1 MYSALDIANVINGS
15 ILGNEN
21 TTVNDICELNG
32 GRKNCVTYIAHP
44 NYSSLVNDTLA
55 SIVLVNEKFNLEPNN
70 RTFIQ
75 VENPSLS
82 FIEVIKL
89 FRPIKNWT
97 PQTYPS
103 AIIDESAKVGENVF
117 IGAHVVIESNVQIG
131 DNSYIGHNSIIGE
144 NSTIGNNSTIR
155 GNISIYRDINIG
167 NNVHIDSGTI
177 IGADGFGLVSENG
190 NHHRIPHTGN
200 VIIENDVAIG
210 ANCCVDR
217 GTIESTIV
225 GEFSKLDNFIQ
236 VAHNVTIGKGCVI
249 AGQVGLAGSCELGNF
264 VTIGGQSGINGH
276 IKVGNKCVVATN
288 TLVTKS
294 LKTGSFVSGI
304 PARDHMKRRKQEA
317 VINQLPQLQKRVRT
331 LEKIKE
337 NKD

>member
-1 MYSALDIANVINGS
+1 
-15 ILGNEN
+15 
-21 TTVNDICELNG
+21 
-32 GRKNCVTYIAHP
+32 
-44 NYSSLVNDTLA
+44 
-55 SIVLVNEKFNLEPNN
+55 VNEKINVDSNN
-70 RTFIQ
+70 KTLIQ

-82 FIEVIKL
+82 FIEVSKL
-89 FRPIKNWT
+89 FRPLKNWT
-97 PQTYPS
+97 SQIHPS

-117 IGAHVVIESNVQIG
+117 IGAHVVIESNAQIG

-144 NSTIGNNSTIR
+144 NSIIGDNSTVR
-155 GNISIYRDINIG
+155 GNVSIYHDVNIG
-167 NNVHIDSGTI
+167 NNVHIDSGTV

-190 NHHRIPHTGN
+190 NHHRVPHTGN

-217 GTIESTIV
+217 GSIESTIV

-236 VAHNVTIGKGCVI
+236 VAHNVIIGKGCVI
-249 AGQVGLAGSCELGNF
+249 AGQVGLAGSCELGDF
-264 VTIGGQSGINGH
+264 VTIGGQSGIIGH
-276 IKVGNKCVVATN
+276 IKIEDKCIVATN

-294 LKTGSFVSGI
+294 LKAGSFVSGI

-317 VINQLPQLQKRVRT
+317 VINQLPQLQKRVRV
-331 LEKIKE
+331 LEKIIE

>member
-1 MYSALDIANVINGS
+1 MYTALDIANAINGT
-15 ILGNEN
+15 IVGNEN
-21 TTVNDICELNG
+21 ITVNDICELSG
-32 GRKNCVTYIAHP
+32 GRENCVTYMAHP
-44 NYSSLVNDTLA
+44 KYASLINNTLA
-55 SIVLVNEKFNLEPNN
+55 TVVLVNGKFESDSNGKTL
-70 RTFIQ
+70 IQ

-82 FIEVIKL
+82 FIEVSKL
-89 FRPIKNWT
+89 FRPNKNWT
-97 PQTYPS
+97 PHIHPS
-103 AIIDESAKVGENVF
+103 AIIDKTAQVGENVF
-117 IGAHVVIESNVQIG
+117 IGAHVVIESNARIG
-131 DNSYIGHNSIIGE
+131 DNTYIGHNSIVGE
-144 NSTIGNNSTIR
+144 NSIIGNNSTIR
-155 GNISIYRDINIG
+155 GNVSIYHDVNIG
-167 NNVHIDSGTI
+167 KHVHVDSGTV

-190 NHHRIPHTGN
+190 NHHRVPHTGN

-236 VAHNVTIGKGCVI
+236 VAHNVIIGKGCVI
-249 AGQVGLAGSCELGNF
+249 AGQVGLAGSCELGDF
-264 VTIGGQSGINGH
+264 VTIGGQSGVVGH
-276 IKVGNKCVVATN
+276 LKVEDKCIIATN

-317 VINQLPQLQKRVRT
+317 VINQLPQLQKRIKA
-331 LEKIKE
+331 LENITE